1 MTAWSQFPARNHRD
15 REGLG
20 SSLSALGRRTVTG
33 SASQAKVVARPTE
46 EQLRQRPRPPQCGVA
61 RARGAVCAAVPA
73 CSHGCPAAG
82 MHGAGGEGQPPGA
95 RHSGLLLPRQDGATP
110 TVGNSREGPRGRPLA
125 TAGFSP
131 TLSRGM
137 LDLSP
142 FPLLHGGQVTEPQGL
157 PPAPTPRRLII

>member
-1 MTAWSQFPARNHRD
+1 MKAWSQFPARNHRD

-82 MHGAGGEGQPPGA
+82 MHGAGGEGQRPGA

-110 TVGNSREGPRGRPLA
+110 TVGNSRERVHVAALLLPLV
-125 TAGFSP
+125 SP
-131 TLSRGM
+131 
-137 LDLSP
+137 
-142 FPLLHGGQVTEPQGL
+142 
-157 PPAPTPRRLII
+157 PPSLEECLTCPHSHFYMGDK